1 MTLYT
6 AVITRGDFAI
16 SCLLNAF
23 TFYPY
28 MIILSPKKK
37 LQRCPK
43 DHHQPLRIR
52 LRSTR
57 LPIRVRILYI
67 LQLNFRCHRG
77 WMERRNQTNQR
88 IDAHHNASSS
98 KIMPNI
104 ATLFKATTPEKFTG
118 AEVVFFHIHCR
129 AQHPFRCCR
138 PFYIPIKAREIL
150 KSESVQPMTLTS
162 SMSPFPKKNMYIS
175 PVTKTNDNLQSYNS
189 F

>member
-57 LPIRVRILYI
+57 LPFRVRILYI
-67 LQLNFRCHRG
+67 LQLNIRCHRG
-77 WMERRNQTNQR
+77 WKERRNQTKQR
-88 IDAHHNASSS
+88 IDAHRNASSS

-118 AEVVFFHIHCR
+118 AEVFFSTFIAEHNI
-129 AQHPFRCCR
+129 PFAAADH
-138 PFYIPIKAREIL
+138 F
-150 KSESVQPMTLTS
+150 TS
-162 SMSPFPKKNMYIS
+162 PC
-175 PVTKTNDNLQSYNS
+175 
-189 F
+189 

>member
-6 AVITRGDFAI
+6 AVITRVDFAI

-43 DHHQPLRIR
+43 DHHQPIRIR

-57 LPIRVRILYI
+57 LPFRVRILYI

-77 WMERRNQTNQR
+77 WKERRNQTKQR
-88 IDAHHNASSS
+88 IDTHCNASSS

-118 AEVVFFHIHCR
+118 AEVVFSTFIAEHNIPFAAADHFTSPCWNIYATTVR
-129 AQHPFRCCR
+129 TFFFFENNEIFRMQIPSWHQMVNQHWNNF
-138 PFYIPIKAREIL
+138 
-150 KSESVQPMTLTS
+150 
-162 SMSPFPKKNMYIS
+162 
-175 PVTKTNDNLQSYNS
+175 D
-189 F
+189 

>member
-28 MIILSPKKK
+28 IILSPKKK

-43 DHHQPLRIR
+43 DHRQPLRT
-52 LRSTR
+52 RSTR
-57 LPIRVRILYI
+57 LPFRVRILYI

-77 WMERRNQTNQR
+77 WKERHKQTKQR
-88 IDAHHNASSS
+88 IHAHSNASSS

-104 ATLFKATTPEKFTG
+104 ATLFKATTTEKVTG
-118 AEVVFFHIHCR
+118 AEVIFSTFIAEHIPFAAADHFTPPCWNIYADNRSHFFFFFFFFC
-129 AQHPFRCCR
+129 
-138 PFYIPIKAREIL
+138 E
-150 KSESVQPMTLTS
+150 
-162 SMSPFPKKNMYIS
+162 
-175 PVTKTNDNLQSYNS
+175 
-189 F
+189 

>member
-28 MIILSPKKK
+28 MIILSLKKK

-57 LPIRVRILYI
+57 LPFRVRILYI

-77 WMERRNQTNQR
+77 WKERHNQTKQR
-88 IDAHHNASSS
+88 IDAHRNASSS

-104 ATLFKATTPEKFTG
+104 ATLFKATTPEKVTG
-118 AEVVFFHIHCR
+118 AEVVFSTFIAEHN
-129 AQHPFRCCR
+129 
-138 PFYIPIKAREIL
+138 IPISLLLTILHPHAEI
-150 KSESVQPMTLTS
+150 
-162 SMSPFPKKNMYIS
+162 SMRRLFAHFFFFFFANNEIFRMQIPS
-175 PVTKTNDNLQSYNS
+175 
-189 F
+189 